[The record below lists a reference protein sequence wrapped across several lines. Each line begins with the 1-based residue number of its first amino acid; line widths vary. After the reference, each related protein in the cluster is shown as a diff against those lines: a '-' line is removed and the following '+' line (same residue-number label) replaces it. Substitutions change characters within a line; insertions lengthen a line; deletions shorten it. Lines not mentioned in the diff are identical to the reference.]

1 MKVQQ
6 ILFLLS
12 VSAILSVNPIFGR
25 GLTGTGH
32 PAISQEVHEPNDYD
46 DDYSCPTVPASVTFA
61 GQTVDLRRA
70 DLRERMDRELLAF
83 TYSHQL
89 TLLMLKRANRY
100 FPVIEPLLKEGG
112 LPDDLKYLMV
122 IESNVDPG
130 IKSPA
135 GAAGFWQFMPAT
147 AREYGLEVND
157 NIDERYHIEKSTRA
171 ACQYLKKSYARYN
184 DWMTVAAAYNGGPGG
199 ISKKQAEQGVQ
210 SALDMLFVEET
221 SRYMFRLLAAKLV
234 FENPAAYG
242 FKLRAE
248 DLYPYIPPR
257 EEITVTTTVND
268 LAAFAREHG
277 VTYAQLKAENL
288 WLRQSSLAN
297 KSGRTY
303 KVKIPDEKALFY
315 NPKETQWCLPKGHN
329 NP

>member
-1 MKVQQ
+1 MSKPFRLL
-6 ILFLLS
+6 IFLALLS
-12 VSAILSVNPIFGR
+12 LPILGQPSA
-25 GLTGTGH
+25 
-32 PAISQEVHEPNDYD
+32 
-46 DDYSCPTVPASVTFA
+46 DYSCPTVPADVTFA
-61 GQTVDLRRA
+61 GQTVNLRRA

-100 FPVIEPLLKEGG
+100 FPVIEPILKECGM
-112 LPDDLKYLMV
+112 PDDLKYLMV

-135 GAAGFWQFMPAT
+135 GAAGLWQFMPAT

-171 ACQYLKKSYARYN
+171 ACQYLKKSYARHS

-199 ISKKQAEQGVQ
+199 ISKKQTEQGVQ
-210 SALDMLFVEET
+210 SALDMLLVEET

-234 FENPAAYG
+234 FESPSAYG
-242 FKLRAE
+242 FNLRAE

-257 EEITVTTTVND
+257 EEITVTTTVAD

-277 VTYAQLKAENL
+277 VTYAQLKRENL

-315 NPKETQWCLPKGHN
+315 NPKETRWCLPKGQAT
-329 NP
+329 PQD